1 MNEKLVDGIW
11 VDEKEKEEERM
22 KRLMDLYEVANY
34 IESQLD
40 TELEERRRMRVNGRH
55 LCGSLKTLSPPTEDE
70 IPEWLKPYGMNA
82 MWLYIGMRWGM
93 ADVIY
98 MLRDDAVKLAYYESK
113 KEKEGEDE

>member
-1 MNEKLVDGIW
+1 
-11 VDEKEKEEERM
+11 
-22 KRLMDLYEVANY
+22 MDLYEVANH

-40 TELEERRRMRVNGRH
+40 GELEERRKMRLDGRH

-70 IPEWLKPYGMNA
+70 IPDWIKPYGMEG

-98 MLRDDAVKLAYYESK
+98 MLKDDAARMEFVECR
-113 KEKEGEDE
+113 KEEEE

>member
-1 MNEKLVDGIW
+1 
-11 VDEKEKEEERM
+11 M
-22 KRLMDLYEVANY
+22 KRLMDLYEVANH

-40 TELEERRRMRVNGRH
+40 GELEERRKMRLDGRH

-70 IPEWLKPYGMNA
+70 IPDWIKPYGMEG

-98 MLRDDAVKLAYYESK
+98 MLKDDAARMEFVECR
-113 KEKEGEDE
+113 KEE

>member
-1 MNEKLVDGIW
+1 
-11 VDEKEKEEERM
+11 M
-22 KRLMDLYEVANY
+22 KRLMDLYEVANH

-40 TELEERRRMRVNGRH
+40 GELEERRRMRVDGRH

-98 MLRDDAVKLAYYESK
+98 MLKDDAAKAMFVECR
-113 KEKEGEDE
+113 KEASE

>member
-1 MNEKLVDGIW
+1 
-11 VDEKEKEEERM
+11 M
-22 KRLMDLYEVANY
+22 KRLMDLYEVANH

-40 TELEERRRMRVNGRH
+40 GELEERRKMRLDGRH

-70 IPEWLKPYGMNA
+70 IPDWIKPYGMEG

-98 MLRDDAVKLAYYESK
+98 MLKDDAARMEFVECRKE
-113 KEKEGEDE
+113 EKE

>member
-1 MNEKLVDGIW
+1 MNEKLVDGVW
-11 VDEKEKEEERM
+11 VDEKEEEEERM
-22 KRLMDLYEVANY
+22 KEQIDLYGVSKY

-40 TELEERRRMRVNGRH
+40 KELEERRRMRLDGRH

-70 IPEWLKPYGMNA
+70 IPDWIKPYGIEG

-113 KEKEGEDE
+113 KEKEEEDE

>member
-1 MNEKLVDGIW
+1 
-11 VDEKEKEEERM
+11 
-22 KRLMDLYEVANY
+22 
-34 IESQLD
+34 
-40 TELEERRRMRVNGRH
+40 
-55 LCGSLKTLSPPTEDE
+55 
-70 IPEWLKPYGMNA
+70 MNA

>member
-1 MNEKLVDGIW
+1 
-11 VDEKEKEEERM
+11 M
-22 KRLMDLYEVANY
+22 KRLVDLYEVANH

-40 TELEERRRMRVNGRH
+40 GELEERRKMRLDGRH

-70 IPEWLKPYGMNA
+70 IPEWLKPYGMEG

-98 MLRDDAVKLAYYESK
+98 MLKDDAARMEFVECR
-113 KEKEGEDE
+113 KEEEE

>member
-1 MNEKLVDGIW
+1 
-11 VDEKEKEEERM
+11 M
-22 KRLMDLYEVANY
+22 KRLMDLYEVANH

-40 TELEERRRMRVNGRH
+40 GELEERRKMRLDGRH

-70 IPEWLKPYGMNA
+70 IPDWIKPYGMEG

-98 MLRDDAVKLAYYESK
+98 MLKDDAARMEFVECR
-113 KEKEGEDE
+113 KEEEE